1 MSFGDSEAVF
11 TQRAREIGLDEAAVK
26 CLTDEGISTMALFA
40 FSCNFSPGASDEK
53 PFTDLIRKLL
63 RRDPSTLELSC
74 MRRLFN
80 ESYANVAS
88 DIKARTEATD
98 DTPIRR
104 LAPAE
109 RASRLKDQQQRL
121 SGLSISGQ
129 YEPGDTLIDRCISI
143 YDSDRLQYVEWAVSV
158 SREHELLTGTKRD
171 SSISFDSSGALKLS
185 KQQKVDPCST
195 GSEIQVR
202 HCLVRRAL
210 AFDQSNLIEFKLME
224 AWTEKLL
231 QARLEEPSPGFA
243 RTTMRQLELADR
255 KLFCVLAEK
264 TRDGIKS
271 TTKGRPL
278 DAVFKEST
286 ECSEVQS
293 LLQPRPLSVAADKNK
308 ETGPSGGEP
317 PTKKPRREAPVKG
330 KGKGGKTSAFVRI
343 PHELLKLNCVAATPK
358 NNRICSSNDD
368 AIDVTTSEGE
378 PEVTMHDATTKCTDN
393 FLENFQHV
401 KASAHVS
408 GKQTPY
414 VFLELCAGSAS
425 LSAEVKKLGVEVLA
439 FDHESN
445 RHETKCKVISLD
457 LSLPHAF
464 TRLTDLVN
472 SCNVLGAHLGPPCG
486 TCSKARGIPMADGSA
501 GPQPLRDSTHLLGLP
516 HLQHRDLQ
524 RVTAANALYEQ
535 LGKFV
540 ELLESKGIP
549 WTIEN
554 PTNSFLWDLPYFSF
568 AMAHGIK
575 YDCHA
580 CAFGSSRKKLTS
592 FLSNRH
598 EFIGMCKFCDDVAPH
613 EHEGWGY
620 DHVNKVF
627 NTAKEAEYP
636 HAMCKQYAQI
646 LAQMM
651 DVTLIPTAQPRM
663 SPQLQPRGRK
673 VPQIIPEFL
682 EVASRLLP
690 EIPAL
695 DNKHTLLQPCGPIP
709 AGSKLLRSEAD
720 KGSLR
725 TLSMRAVQERST
737 VVMLVQE
744 IEAIG
749 YQALAQHAIEFL
761 EALKTNL
768 NEARDKRITPK
779 SKPFK
784 GEQEGKE
791 STGAE
796 ESKESK
802 ESKKQHGRARRGVE
816 RKQEETKKSKAR
828 NKESKESRD
837 SIVSSPSACAYH
849 SFAIFLKLT

>member
-1 MSFGDSEAVF
+1 
-11 TQRAREIGLDEAAVK
+11 
-26 CLTDEGISTMALFA
+26 MALFA
-40 FSCNFSPGASDEK
+40 FSCNFSPGAADEK

-88 DIKARTEATD
+88 DIKARPEATD
-98 DTPIRR
+98 ETPIRR

-121 SGLSISGQ
+121 RGLSISGQ

-143 YDSDRLQYVEWAVSV
+143 YDSDRLQYVEWSVSV
-158 SREHELLTGTKRD
+158 SREHELLTGTKKD

-202 HCLVRRAL
+202 YCLVRRAL
-210 AFDQSNLIEFKLME
+210 AFDQSNLIDFKLME

-231 QARLEEPSPGFA
+231 QARLEEPSPGLA

-271 TTKGRPL
+271 NIKGRPL

-317 PTKKPRREAPVKG
+317 PTKKPRRETPAKG
-330 KGKGGKTSAFVRI
+330 KGKGGKS
-343 PHELLKLNCVAATPK
+343 
-358 NNRICSSNDD
+358 SSNDD
-368 AIDVTTSEGE
+368 AIDATTSEGE
-378 PEVTMHDATTKCTDN
+378 PEVTMHDATTKFSDN
-393 FLENFQHV
+393 FLANFQHV
-401 KASAHVS
+401 NASEHVS

-464 TRLTDLVN
+464 ERLTDLVN
-472 SCNVLGAHLGPPCG
+472 SCNVLGVHMGPPCG

-501 GPQPLRDSTHLLGLP
+501 GPQPLRDSMHLLGLP
-516 HLQHRDLQ
+516 HLQHRDFQ
-524 RVTAANALYEQ
+524 RVTAANALYAQ
-535 LGKFV
+535 LGKLV

-568 AMAHGIK
+568 AMAHGTK

-651 DVTLIPTAQPRM
+651 DATLMPTAQPRNCN
-663 SPQLQPRGRK
+663 P
-673 VPQIIPEFL
+673 
-682 EVASRLLP
+682 EVARF
-690 EIPAL
+690 
-695 DNKHTLLQPCGPIP
+695 
-709 AGSKLLRSEAD
+709 LRSFPNFC
-720 KGSLR
+720 K
-725 TLSMRAVQERST
+725 
-737 VVMLVQE
+737 
-744 IEAIG
+744 
-749 YQALAQHAIEFL
+749 
-761 EALKTNL
+761 
-768 NEARDKRITPK
+768 
-779 SKPFK
+779 
-784 GEQEGKE
+784 
-791 STGAE
+791 
-796 ESKESK
+796 
-802 ESKKQHGRARRGVE
+802 
-816 RKQEETKKSKAR
+816 
-828 NKESKESRD
+828 
-837 SIVSSPSACAYH
+837 
-849 SFAIFLKLT
+849 